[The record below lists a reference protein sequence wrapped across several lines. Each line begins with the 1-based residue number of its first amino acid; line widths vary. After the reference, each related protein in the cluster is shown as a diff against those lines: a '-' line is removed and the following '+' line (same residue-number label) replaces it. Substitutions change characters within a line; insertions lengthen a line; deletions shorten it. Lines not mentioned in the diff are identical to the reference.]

1 MTVLLLVEY
10 SGYFLDEK
18 VYFTYF
24 LARPMSRIISSYQWI
39 FFFGERKL
47 GKVREEKYFFFSK
60 QWLEKGIY

>member
-24 LARPMSRIISSYQWI
+24 LARPISRIISSYQWI
-39 FFFGERKL
+39 FFLVKE
-47 GKVREEKYFFFSK
+47 S
-60 QWLEKGIY
+60 LEKSEKKNISFFLSSG

>member
-39 FFFGERKL
+39 FFLVKE
-47 GKVREEKYFFFSK
+47 S
-60 QWLEKGIY
+60 LEKSEKKNISFFLSSG